1 MKNVSLTKVT
11 AVVVFAAFASNF
23 VMANGD
29 VKTLS
34 AKAVPVKAASAKVVS
49 IKTEQISF
57 SQLINE
63 LDSDKNGLLSQAE
76 VLASESKL
84 LLTEFTKMDTDGD
97 SQISE
102 EEFNQYIAQTKDVV
116 PAAKSTS

>member
-1 MKNVSLTKVT
+1 MNNVSLTKVT
-11 AVVVFAAFASNF
+11 VAVVFAALASNF

-29 VKTLS
+29 VKALS
-34 AKAVPVKAASAKVVS
+34 AKATPV
-49 IKTEQISF
+49 KTEQVSF
-57 SQLINE
+57 SQLINK

-102 EEFNQYIAQTKDVV
+102 EEFNQYIAQAKNVV
-116 PAAKSTS
+116 PAVKSTS

>member
-1 MKNVSLTKVT
+1 MKNVSLTRVT

-23 VMANGD
+23 VMANEET
-29 VKTLS
+29 KTV
-34 AKAVPVKAASAKVVS
+34 AVKAVSVKSTPATKEQVP
-49 IKTEQISF
+49 QISF
-57 SQLINE
+57 TQLIVK
-63 LDSDKNGLLSQAE
+63 LDSDKNGLLSQSE

-102 EEFNQYIAQTKDVV
+102 EEFNQYLAQAKNAV